1 MRARLSNVDILNYN
15 GIDADRCRKVDQINV
30 RGHAGFNITVPFWQG
45 VNEPFHIDTRVQ
57 FCEFDAFQ
65 GSVGDEDNFGNYMY
79 FNRAFRCTERDESTT
94 QYWFGVD
101 V

>member
-15 GIDADRCRKVDQINV
+15 NKGRCLIVDKVNI
-30 RGHAGFNITVPFWQG
+30 RGHAALNITVAFWQ
-45 VNEPFHIDTRVQ
+45 VTDEPFHTDTS
-57 FCEFDAFQ
+57 FNDCEFQAST
-65 GSVGDEDNFGNYMY
+65 GSVGGEDNFGNYISI
-79 FNRAFRCTERDESTT
+79 NRAFRCTETDGSTT